1 MGCPNMA
8 VHKTEVRQTGIMGDH
23 TILIGIRKEHTKEK
37 ELIEMKCL
45 LKKSQNMI
53 MVGKMN
59 TTERI
64 GDNG

>member
-1 MGCPNMA
+1 MA
-8 VHKTEVRQTGIMGDH
+8 VHKTEVQQTGTMGDH
-23 TILIGIRKEHTKEK
+23 TILIGILKEHTKEK
-37 ELIEMKCL
+37 ELTEMKCL
-45 LKKSQNMI
+45 LKKLQNMI

>member
-1 MGCPNMA
+1 MA
-8 VHKTEVRQTGIMGDH
+8 VHKTEVQQTGTMDDR